1 MRVSKAIFCVLV
13 FMLCAG
19 LHTGAINQ
27 AICRPGSN
35 VELYPDGSLKSCVLE
50 DYYRVNGI
58 ECNKQSPITFYEDGL
73 IESCILSKDT
83 SISDQQCK
91 QQTPVSFYPTG
102 EFKSCV
108 KQEQ

>member
-1 MRVSKAIFCVLV
+1 MSVSKAIFCALV

-19 LHTGAINQ
+19 FHAGAVNQ

-35 VELYPDGSLKSCVLE
+35 VELYPGGSLKSCVLN
-50 DYYRVNGI
+50 DYFRVDGI
-58 ECNKQSPITFYEDGL
+58 ECNKQSPINFYEDGL

-83 SISDQQCK
+83 SISGQKCK
-91 QQTPVSFYPTG
+91 QLAPIYFYATG

-108 KQEQ
+108 KQE